1 MNGVTLEE
9 EHLAGKVSS
18 TDFLYLLLAK
28 TEMDIIQTDL
38 SQTES
43 HSEIV
48 ECCIPTLRI
57 SNQTQESLPL
67 IQKLFAKA

>member
-9 EHLAGKVSS
+9 EHLAGKISS

-38 SQTES
+38 S
-43 HSEIV
+43 
-48 ECCIPTLRI
+48 PNRK
-57 SNQTQESLPL
+57 P
-67 IQKLFAKA
+67 

>member
-1 MNGVTLEE
+1 MTLEE
-9 EHLAGKVSS
+9 EHLAGKIGS

-48 ECCIPTLRI
+48 ECYIPTLRI